1 VGEIGVEARSP
12 SVKARISPLA
22 VAAYWASAGGGH
34 VVAVLH
40 FGSTRT
46 GASPEARSAHDLF
59 LIVDD
64 YDGFYEAARA
74 ALGGVRSARSLAWFN
89 RVLPPNVLYGKGP
102 GDAEA
107 KLFVLSERDLARAT
121 GPHPKD
127 HFVRARLTQNVG
139 VVWAKDD
146 VAARRATELLAAVR
160 RCTPT
165 WMRPFLRGEFR
176 PVDFARRMLEV
187 SYASEIRPE
196 SAERVGEVIA
206 VQRGFLESECAVAL
220 EEACRE
226 GRAVRRGEGYAYARP
241 AGPFERAF
249 ARAWLDR
256 SRARATLRWVKYMWT
271 FSGWLDYIAAKT
283 ERRTGVHVEL
293 GPRERRWPVVFLW
306 PTFFRVM
313 RARRQSPPRG
323 APPR

>member
-1 VGEIGVEARSP
+1 MRTRV
-12 SVKARISPLA
+12 SPLA
-22 VAAYWASAGGGH
+22 VAAHWASAGGGH

-46 GASPEARSAHDLF
+46 GASPEARSAHDF
-59 LIVDD
+59 FVIVDD
-64 YDGFYEAARA
+64 YDAFYRAARP
-74 ALGGVRSARSLAWFN
+74 ALGGARSARFLAWCN
-89 RVLPPNVLYGKGP
+89 RALPPNVLHGTGP

-107 KLFVLSERDLARAT
+107 KLFVLSERDLARAA
-121 GPHPKD
+121 GPRPKD

-139 VVWAKDD
+139 VVWARDD
-146 VAARRATELLAAVR
+146 LASGRATALLTSVR
-160 RCTPT
+160 RSTST

-196 SAERVGEVIA
+196 SAERVSEVIA
-206 VQRGFLESECAVAL
+206 AQRGFLESECAAAL

-226 GRAVRRGEGYAYARP
+226 GRAVRRGEAYAYTRP
-241 AGPFERAF
+241 AGPFERVA
-249 ARAWLDR
+249 ARAWLDL
-256 SRARATLRWVKYMWT
+256 SRARATLRWAKYMWT

-283 ERRTGVHVEL
+283 ERRTGVRVEL